1 MSEAPS
7 TVPLSKL
14 YCERSAKL
22 DQRLARLADIDSDCD
37 LTDKEE
43 NCDLLEQR
51 FGIHPHCNHLIVF
64 HRVSQIIGVCNVTIS
79 KSKSM

>member
-1 MSEAPS
+1 MSVPPS
-7 TVPLSKL
+7 SAPLSKL

-22 DQRLARLADIDSDCD
+22 DQRLARLADIDSDCE

-51 FGIHPHCNHLIVF
+51 FGTNSHSHTNQL
-64 HRVSQIIGVCNVTIS
+64 
-79 KSKSM
+79 